1 MHFDIFCITIQFEMI
16 VQFFRKTPD
25 AHINIKLDTNEL
37 DLTKA
42 EAKAIYQEIKDYM
55 LDKYSIKVLSLNITQ
70 VKEKY
75 GIIERDNYNIS
86 KNKDSKQ
93 PKYTKE

>member
-1 MHFDIFCITIQFEMI
+1 MI

-70 VKEKY
+70 VKRSMESLKE
-75 GIIERDNYNIS
+75 IIIISLKTKIVNNLNIR
-86 KNKDSKQ
+86 KNKKR
-93 PKYTKE
+93 

>member
-1 MHFDIFCITIQFEMI
+1 MHFDIFCITIHVEMV

-42 EAKAIYQEIKDYM
+42 EAKAIYREIA
-55 LDKYSIKVLSLNITQ
+55 
-70 VKEKY
+70 
-75 GIIERDNYNIS
+75 
-86 KNKDSKQ
+86 
-93 PKYTKE
+93 